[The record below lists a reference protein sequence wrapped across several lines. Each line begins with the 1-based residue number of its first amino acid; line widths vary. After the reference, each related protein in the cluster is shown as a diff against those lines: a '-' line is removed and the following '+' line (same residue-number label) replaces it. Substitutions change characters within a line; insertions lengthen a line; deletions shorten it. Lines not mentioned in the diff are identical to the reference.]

1 MSSSLVARKFIN
13 SRKIPLTI
21 QLGELVQMF
30 ASIELIS
37 FTASVFVMFAI
48 IHSST
53 NNERKI
59 MFILKSILNQAGAV
73 WTVESIAMRERD
85 ARRLLRRRQAQ
96 NDGSR
101 RYGLFKA

>member
-13 SRKIPLTI
+13 SLMI
-21 QLGELVQMF
+21 QLIIHHGALAPMF
-30 ASIELIS
+30 ASTGQTLS
-37 FTASVFVMFAI
+37 TASAFVMFAI

-59 MFILKSILNQAGAV
+59 MFILKSILNQAGSV
-73 WTVESIAMRERD
+73 WVVESIAMRKRD
-85 ARRLLRRRQAQ
+85 AERLLRRRQAQ

>member
-1 MSSSLVARKFIN
+1 MSSSLVARKSTNLRMIQ
-13 SRKIPLTI
+13 SIT

-30 ASIELIS
+30 ASTELIS

-48 IHSST
+48 IHFLT
-53 NNERKI
+53 NNKRKI
-59 MFILKSILNQAGAV
+59 MFILKSILNQAGSV
-73 WTVESIAMRERD
+73 WQVETIAMRKKD
-85 ARRLLRRRQAQ
+85 AERLLRRRLAN

>member
-1 MSSSLVARKFIN
+1 MSSSLVARKSTN
-13 SRKIPLTI
+13 LLTI
-21 QLGELVQMF
+21 QSITQLGGLVQMF
-30 ASIELIS
+30 ASTERMS

-48 IHSST
+48 IHFLT

>member
-13 SRKIPLTI
+13 SLMI
-21 QLGELVQMF
+21 QSSIHHGELAQMS
-30 ASIELIS
+30 ASTGRMS
-37 FTASVFVMFAI
+37 SMASVFVMFAI

-85 ARRLLRRRQAQ
+85 ARRLLRRRQAE